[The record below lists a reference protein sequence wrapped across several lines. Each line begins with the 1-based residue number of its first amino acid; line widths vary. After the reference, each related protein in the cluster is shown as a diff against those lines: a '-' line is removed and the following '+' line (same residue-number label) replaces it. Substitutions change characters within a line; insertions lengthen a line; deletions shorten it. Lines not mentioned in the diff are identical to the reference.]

1 MDLVKLKTILD
12 AEYSKELPI
21 SFIESDP
28 VQIPRSFSLKQDI
41 EITAFWTAM
50 LAWGQ
55 RKTII
60 DKSKALFNLMD
71 NAPYEFIMSHNP
83 KDLERFAQWKHRT
96 FQYTDTLYFI
106 HFFKEYYQNHDTL
119 EAAFLVDGQFEAK
132 MSISQ
137 FHELFFAS
145 PLAPHRTK
153 KHVATPAR
161 NSACKRINL
170 FLKWMVRQD
179 SKSGDMGIF
188 NSIRTCQ
195 LKLPL
200 DVHVLHSAKAL
211 GMIHAEKTNWK
222 LVETLSNILL
232 DIDPNDPIKYD
243 YSLFNLSKSR

>member
-1 MDLVKLKTILD
+1 MLD
-12 AEYSKELPI
+12 AEYSRDLPI

-28 VQIPRSFSLKQDI
+28 IQIPRSYTKKQDI

-60 DKSKALFNLMD
+60 DKSKALFELMD
-71 NAPYEFIMSHNP
+71 NAPYDFILNHTE
-83 KDLERFAQWKHRT
+83 KDLERFAHWKHRT

-106 HFFKEYYQNHDTL
+106 HYFKSYYEQN
-119 EAAFLVDGQFEAK
+119 ESIESAFLINGLFEAK
-132 MSISQ
+132 ASISH
-137 FHELFFAS
+137 FHREFFNS
-145 PLAPHRTK
+145 PNAPARTK
-153 KHVATPAR
+153 KHVATPER

-179 SKSGDMGIF
+179 SKSGDIGIF
-188 NSIRTCQ
+188 KDILASQ

-211 GMIHAEKTNWK
+211 GMINAEKTNWK
-222 LVETLSNILL
+222 LVEKLTNILL
-232 DIDPNDPIKYD
+232 EIAPEDPIKYD